1 MGGHTAGGMAS
12 SMAVQI
18 VTDFIKQSLSD
29 SEITW
34 PFGLD
39 YSLSR
44 EINAI
49 SSGIRL
55 ANRHIFNDLK
65 NMGTTMV
72 VLLIKDNTAS
82 ICHVGDSRLYRIRDN
97 TIEQI
102 TEDHSLLA
110 DEIKKATITKEQA
123 MNYPLR
129 HVITRAIGIS
139 ADIQCDCKVESV
151 RSDDMF
157 LLCSDGLSGML
168 EDSEILNIIIKEN
181 RIEQCCERFIK
192 RANEKGGDDNITA
205 ILVKCK

>member
-18 VTDFIKQSLSD
+18 VTDFIKESLSD

-110 DEIKKATITKEQA
+110 DEIKKGTITKEQA
-123 MNYPLR
+123 VNYPLR

-139 ADIQCDCKVESV
+139 ADIQCDYFAVMAFQVCLKTL
-151 RSDDMF
+151 RS
-157 LLCSDGLSGML
+157 
-168 EDSEILNIIIKEN
+168 
-181 RIEQCCERFIK
+181 
-192 RANEKGGDDNITA
+192 
-205 ILVKCK
+205 